1 MNEDYLNSI
10 VNLYL
15 SREKDKSKT
24 NLAITKQKDK
34 IIFSFNTKLSS
45 VDKTDVQIPFDNI
58 NVVLGKVLSMIK
70 KDLMII
76 DEKYNY
82 DNTNQSC
89 YYYVKYNNGRTLSF
103 DGFSVLELNNV
114 RNLLYDININ
124 KEEIRVSDIGEEK
137 QMAYKPLP
145 RLQQAGFSSYGALFL
160 AVLFFADVLVIAL
173 WIFKMLMK

>member
-15 SREKDKSKT
+15 SREKDKARI
-24 NLAITKQKDK
+24 NLSIAKKRDK
-34 IIFSFNTKLSS
+34 VLFSFNMKQDSL
-45 VDKTDVQIPFDNI
+45 DKTDVQIPFDNI